1 MLPSGTAAY
10 TSFPAPTGD
19 HGAEEYRIG
28 ALDTLSISVF
38 QEQDLSQ
45 SAVQVDA
52 SGNILMP
59 LIGQV
64 KAEDKTSAQLGSEI
78 AKSLGEKYLTNP
90 QVSVI
95 VSQSVSQHVTVD
107 GSVTEPGVYAIQ
119 GRTTLL
125 DALAMAKGT
134 SRVAALNQVVVFRII
149 DGKRIGGVFDV
160 SKINRGVALDPEIR
174 GDDTIVVGLSN
185 VKAAWRDILTAAP
198 LFSTA
203 AVLAVH

>member
-1 MLPSGTAAY
+1 
-10 TSFPAPTGD
+10 
-19 HGAEEYRIG
+19 
-28 ALDTLSISVF
+28 
-38 QEQDLSQ
+38 
-45 SAVQVDA
+45 
-52 SGNILMP
+52 
-59 LIGQV
+59 
-64 KAEDKTSAQLGSEI
+64 
-78 AKSLGEKYLTNP
+78 
-90 QVSVI
+90 
-95 VSQSVSQHVTVD
+95 
-107 GSVTEPGVYAIQ
+107 
-119 GRTTLL
+119 
-125 DALAMAKGT
+125 MAKGT